1 MPNLLVVNGHPDK
14 ESFCAALANAHAD
27 GSREAGVA
35 PTILHLAD
43 LKFNPVL
50 TSGYRKRTELEPD
63 LVRAQQLIAA
73 ADHLVFVYPI
83 WWAAAPALLKG
94 FFDRAFLPGFAYRPR
109 ENSALHDKLLT
120 GKTARLIVTMDAPV
134 WYDLLVY
141 RHAGIVS
148 VKVGTLEYCGIKPVR
163 VTTFG
168 QVKFSTEIKRR
179 KWLATVRAL
188 GRAGA

>member
-14 ESFCAALANAHAD
+14 ESFCAALVNAYAD
-27 GSREAGVA
+27 GSMVAGVA
-35 PTILHLAD
+35 PAILHLAD

-50 TSGYRKRTELEPD
+50 GFGYRKRTELEPD
-63 LVRAQQLIAA
+63 LVRARQLIAEA
-73 ADHLVFVYPI
+73 KHLVIIYPI
-83 WWAAAPALLKG
+83 WWSAVPALLKG
-94 FFDRAFLPGFAYRPR
+94 FFDRILLPGFAYQPR
-109 ENSALHDKLLT
+109 ENSALHAKLLT

-168 QVKFSTEIKRR
+168 QVKFSTETKRR

-188 GRAGA
+188 GRAGS